1 MIQLQNVSKTYKNG
15 VKALNNINLS
25 IKPGEIVGLIGP
37 NGAGKTTLVKI
48 MLGLLN
54 PTSGTIKIFGKQ
66 IDKLS
71 KNEKRRV
78 GFLLDGPGFYDDL
91 TVEENLN
98 FWSELYNVPNDRKSE
113 LINQWQLNENKKSL
127 VKELS
132 AGMRQKLSIVRTF
145 LHEPEI
151 VFMDEPTSNLDPLA
165 RKNMVEFLKSFQDTE
180 TAFLITSHDLF
191 DVERICSRI
200 VLIRRGEIVVS
211 GSMEELKR
219 ALGVQ
224 IGVKIRVSSDI
235 PQVITSKFTKDCE
248 ISFLN
253 EKELLVTGNKDC
265 SKNIMK
271 YLISQGIDVERVEE
285 EKITLEDIYLSIIR
299 EDEEQ

>member
-54 PTSGTIKIFGKQ
+54 PTLGTIKIFGKQ

-113 LINQWQLNENKKSL
+113 LINQWQLNEYKKSL

-151 VFMDEPTSNLDPLA
+151 IFMDEPTSNLDPLA